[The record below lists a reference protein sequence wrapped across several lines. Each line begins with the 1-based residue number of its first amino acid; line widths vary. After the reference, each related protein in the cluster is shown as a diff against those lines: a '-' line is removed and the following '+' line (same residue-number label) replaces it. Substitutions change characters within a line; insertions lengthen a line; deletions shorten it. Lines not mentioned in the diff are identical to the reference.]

1 MKVIFGIVFA
11 VLFGLVGAR
20 FAGPIG
26 DWLIATQV
34 FESPDQ
40 VANFDLIVRL
50 GVTLV
55 IALAGAFVGA
65 LIGGRLK
72 RYAIRT
78 ES

>member
-26 DWLIATQV
+26 DWMIATQV

-55 IALAGAFVGA
+55 IALTGAFVGI

>member
-40 VANFDLIVRL
+40 VANFDLAVRL
-50 GVTLV
+50 AVTLL
-55 IALAGAFVGA
+55 IALAGAFIGTLV
-65 LIGGRLK
+65 GGRLK
-72 RYAIRT
+72 RYAIRA
-78 ES
+78 EG

>member
-26 DWLIATQV
+26 DWMIATQV

>member
-50 GVTLV
+50 GVTFV
-55 IALAGAFVGA
+55 IALTGALVGI

-78 ES
+78 EG

>member
-40 VANFDLIVRL
+40 VANFDLAVRL
-50 GVTLV
+50 AVTLL
-55 IALAGAFVGA
+55 IALSGAFIGTLV
-65 LIGGRLK
+65 GGRLK
-72 RYAIRT
+72 RYAIRA
-78 ES
+78 EG

>member
-50 GVTLV
+50 GVTFV
-55 IALAGAFVGA
+55 IALIGASVGI